1 MQTALQT
8 DVVRRGVRPTVE
20 SALSVA
26 ISASSPA
33 LRARIEVLARRAGA
47 HMVGSNAAC
56 DILLIAMDSS
66 TSLPSSVASLSLLLP
81 VAGSACVIWSGDV
94 PTPSTVSRLLR
105 AGVAGIV
112 PVDIEG
118 SKFRQA
124 LHAIRAGLQLIDP
137 ALTRP
142 AVEILTKP
150 STASEEL
157 TDREQQVLT
166 MMAEGL
172 ANKEISSR
180 LAISTHTVKFHIS
193 SILGKMGAASRT
205 EAVAIGIKSGRLT
218 I

>member
-8 DVVRRGVRPTVE
+8 NVVRRGVRPTVE

-47 HMVGSNAAC
+47 HIVGSDAAC

-66 TSLPSSVASLSLLLP
+66 TSLPSSAASLSLLLP

-105 AGVAGIV
+105 TGVAGIV

-118 SKFRQA
+118 SKFQQA
-124 LHAIRAGLQLIDP
+124 LHAIRAGLQVIDP
-137 ALTRP
+137 AVTRA
-142 AVEILTKP
+142 AVEIVPKP
-150 STASEEL
+150 TAASEEL
-157 TDREQQVLT
+157 TDREQQVLS

-193 SILGKMGAASRT
+193 SILGKMGASSRT
-205 EAVAIGIKSGRLT
+205 EAVAIGVKTGR
-218 I
+218 IAI